1 MKVLFDWFPG
11 NSGVKGWI
19 FKCSQ
24 QSGRECCFTPNFQQ
38 FYCVKACFS
47 YPSQAF
53 TARVNTWKSKPSHA
67 KTLKISRKHTMC
79 EGVNTFF
86 GKSNA
91 YTCARKKGKIHTMGM
106 VGEVAFTSR
115 RVVFLNR
122 RVVLPN
128 RRLVFS
134 TRRLVFSNHW
144 LVKPTPGVAKPTP
157 GLVTAIRRG
166 NFCLFGHQFAETVQ
180 LNDTLFAKNNLPL

>member
-1 MKVLFDWFPG
+1 MFPPDFQVIQVWRLG
-11 NSGVKGWI
+11 FSSVHSMRGDYVAFLLI
-19 FKCSQ
+19 FN
-24 QSGRECCFTPNFQQ
+24 G
-38 FYCVKACFS
+38 FS
-47 YPSQAF
+47 MWRLAKSTLHSHFA
-53 TARVNTWKSKPSHA
+53 ARVNTRKSKPSHA
-67 KTLKISRKHTMC
+67 KTMKISRKHTMC

-91 YTCARKKGKIHTMGM
+91 YTRARKKGQIHTMGM

-122 RVVLPN
+122 R
-128 RRLVFS
+128 F
-134 TRRLVFSNHW
+134 VFSNHRV
-144 LVKPTPGVAKPTP
+144 VKLNSGFVKPTP

-166 NFCLFGHQFAETVQ
+166 NFCPFGHQFAETVQ

>member
-1 MKVLFDWFPG
+1 M
-11 NSGVKGWI
+11 KGWI

-53 TARVNTWKSKPSHA
+53 TARVNTWKSKPSQA
-67 KTLKISRKHTMC
+67 RPMKISRKHTMC

-86 GKSNA
+86 RKSNA
-91 YTCARKKGKIHTMGM
+91 YTRARKKGQIHVMYM

-122 RVVLPN
+122 RFVFPT

-134 TRRLVFSNHW
+134 TRRVVKLNPGLV
-144 LVKPTPGVAKPTP
+144 KPTP
-157 GLVTAIRRG
+157 GLVTPIRRG
-166 NFCLFGHQFAETVQ
+166 NFCPFGHQFAETVQ

>member
-1 MKVLFDWFPG
+1 MKA
-11 NSGVKGWI
+11 WI

-67 KTLKISRKHTMC
+67 KTMKISRKHAMC

-86 GKSNA
+86 RKSNA
-91 YTCARKKGKIHTMGM
+91 YTRAHMMGQIHTMGV
-106 VGEVAFTSR
+106 VGEVAFTNR

-122 RVVLPN
+122 R
-128 RRLVFS
+128 F
-134 TRRLVFSNHW
+134 VFSNHR
-144 LVKPTPGVAKPTP
+144 LVKPTPGFVKPTP

-166 NFCLFGHQFAETVQ
+166 NFCLFGRQFAETVQ

>member
-1 MKVLFDWFPG
+1 MKI
-11 NSGVKGWI
+11 N
-19 FKCSQ
+19 
-24 QSGRECCFTPNFQQ
+24 
-38 FYCVKACFS
+38 
-47 YPSQAF
+47 
-53 TARVNTWKSKPSHA
+53 
-67 KTLKISRKHTMC
+67 RKHTMC

-91 YTCARKKGKIHTMGM
+91 YTRARKKGQIHTMGM

-115 RVVFLNR
+115 RVDFSNR
-122 RVVLPN
+122 RIVFPN

-134 TRRLVFSNHW
+134 TRRV
-144 LVKPTPGVAKPTP
+144 VKPNPGLVKPTP

-166 NFCLFGHQFAETVQ
+166 NFYPLGHQFAETVQ

>member
-1 MKVLFDWFPG
+1 
-11 NSGVKGWI
+11 
-19 FKCSQ
+19 
-24 QSGRECCFTPNFQQ
+24 
-38 FYCVKACFS
+38 
-47 YPSQAF
+47 
-53 TARVNTWKSKPSHA
+53 
-67 KTLKISRKHTMC
+67 MC

-91 YTCARKKGKIHTMGM
+91 YTRARKKGQIHTTGM

-122 RVVLPN
+122 R
-128 RRLVFS
+128 
-134 TRRLVFSNHW
+134 LVFSNHRVVKLNPG

-157 GLVTAIRRG
+157 GLVTAIRRDVFYPLG
-166 NFCLFGHQFAETVQ
+166 RQFAETVQ